1 MEIWIALVDT
11 AIHQML
17 ATAPPDD
24 DGPRRVMELANE
36 CLVPGDRYCVH
47 ILVQM
52 YTTRSYQG
60 RRHSRASTGAGTDTL
75 LLGWA
80 VDRW

>member
-1 MEIWIALVDT
+1 
-11 AIHQML
+11 
-17 ATAPPDD
+17 
-24 DGPRRVMELANE
+24 
-36 CLVPGDRYCVH
+36 VPGDRYCVH